1 MFMDLKID
9 NLFTKNETIAVAA
22 SGGSDSMA
30 LLHYLSTHAKELG
43 IKVKALNVEHGI
55 RGEASK
61 SDSNFVKI
69 YCRANNIEVISYEFD
84 TLKKAKTD
92 KMSVEQAA
100 RVMRYDCFF
109 DAINKGLCDKV
120 ATAHHMRDN
129 VESVLLNMFRG
140 TGLKGISGIN
150 ANYEDKI
157 VRPFLKVRKEDL
169 SQYIIENG
177 IPYVAD
183 ETNFSDD
190 YTRNF
195 IRLNILPQIKKIF
208 PEAEIAITRLAEIAK
223 LEDGCIEKLA
233 LNAFK
238 TENDKVIISLPQD
251 KAVISRAVLMGLKTL
266 GIEQDYEKIHADS
279 ILDLANKKNGA
290 KVNLPKGIVAIKE
303 YDNIVI
309 YKAKKNSK

>member
-1 MFMDLKID
+1 MELKID

-84 TLKKAKTD
+84 TLKKAKND
-92 KMSVEQAA
+92 KLSIEQAA
-100 RVMRYDCFF
+100 RQLRYDCFF
-109 DAINKGLCDKV
+109 DAINKKLCDKV

-150 ANYEDKI
+150 ANFEDKI
-157 VRPFLKVRKEDL
+157 VRPFLKIRKEEIT
-169 SQYIIENG
+169 SYIVENG

-195 IRLNILPQIKKIF
+195 IRLNILPQIRKIF
-208 PEAEIAITRLAEIAK
+208 PEAETAITRLAEIAK
-223 LEDGCIEKLA
+223 MEDTCLDKITA
-233 LNAFK
+233 TAF
-238 TENDKVIISLPQD
+238 TIDNDKAIIALPQE
-251 KAVISRAVLMGLKTL
+251 KAVFYRAVVNSVRAL
-266 GIEQDYEKIHADS
+266 GINEDYEKTHIDA
-279 ILDLANKKNGA
+279 IYALTLKKNGA
-290 KVNLPKGIVAIKE
+290 KTSLPKGIVAIRE

-309 YKAKKNSK
+309 YKTKKNSK